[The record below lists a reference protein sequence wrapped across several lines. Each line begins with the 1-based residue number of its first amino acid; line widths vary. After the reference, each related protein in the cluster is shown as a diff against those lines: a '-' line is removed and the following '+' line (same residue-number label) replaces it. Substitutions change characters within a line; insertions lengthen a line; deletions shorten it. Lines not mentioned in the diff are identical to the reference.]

1 VSIKITET
9 GAALGARIEGGDLTN
24 ALDDA
29 TFAAVRNAFYKY
41 EVVYFRGSELSDEDH
56 IRFSE
61 RFGELRKLKL
71 DQLHAK
77 HPEIF
82 IVSNIVEDG
91 KHIGAYDAGL
101 FWHTDRAYLKNP
113 HAVSALRALE
123 VPVQEGRV
131 LGDTVFASMSAGYD
145 ALSES
150 MKKRLEGLQA
160 LHSIIHRHQKTVQSG
175 RKKEY
180 NAAVKA
186 DPEAVHPV
194 VRVHPI
200 TKRKCLYVSEG
211 YTVKIMLAGRREP
224 GSDCRTE
231 EPYRQT
237 RVSLPAQLAQARP
250 RHVGRLFD
258 TAQGDIR
265 LCAPAAQAHASHDRR
280 QRLMTARTRRHHE
293 KTFRAVAER
302 PDDRSNARPAFST
315 CSRGVIRDEKI
326 PPQD

>member
-9 GAALGARIEGGDLTN
+9 GAALGACIDGVDLRKE
-24 ALDDA
+24 LDEA
-29 TFAAVRNAFYKY
+29 TFAQVRNAFYEH
-41 EVVYFRGSELSDEDH
+41 EVVYFRGVELGDEDH
-56 IRFSE
+56 IRFSA

-71 DQLHAK
+71 DQLHAQ

-101 FWHTDRAYLKNP
+101 FWHTDGAYLKNP
-113 HAVSALRALE
+113 HAISALRALE
-123 VPVQEGRV
+123 VPVQEARV
-131 LGDTVFASMSAGYD
+131 LGDTVFASMSAAYN

-160 LHSIIHRHQKTVQSG
+160 LQSIIHRHQKTVESG

-211 YTVKIMLAGRREP
+211 YTVKILGLPEDESKSLLAELTDHIAKPQFHYRHNWREQDLVMWDDCSTQHKATFDYALPLRRRMH
-224 GSDCRTE
+224 RT
-231 EPYRQT
+231 T
-237 RVSLPAQLAQARP
+237 
-250 RHVGRLFD
+250 
-258 TAQGDIR
+258 
-265 LCAPAAQAHASHDRR
+265 
-280 QRLMTARTRRHHE
+280 
-293 KTFRAVAER
+293 
-302 PDDRSNARPAFST
+302 
-315 CSRGVIRDEKI
+315 VINGL
-326 PPQD
+326 

>member
-1 VSIKITET
+1 MSIKITET
-9 GAALGARIEGGDLTN
+9 GAALGACIEGVDLRKE
-24 ALDDA
+24 LDEA
-29 TFAAVRNAFYKY
+29 TFAQVRNAFYEH
-41 EVVYFRGSELSDEDH
+41 EVVYFRGGELGDEDH
-56 IRFSE
+56 IRFSA

-71 DQLHAK
+71 DQLHAQ

-82 IVSNIVEDG
+82 IVSNIVEGG

-101 FWHTDRAYLKNP
+101 FWHTDGAYLKNP
-113 HAVSALRALE
+113 HAISALRALE

-131 LGDTVFASMSAGYD
+131 LGDTVFASMSAAYN

-160 LHSIIHRHQKTVQSG
+160 LQSIIHRHQKTVESG

-211 YTVKIMLAGRREP
+211 YTVKILGLPEDESKSLLAELTDHIAKPQFHYRHNWREQDLVMWDDCSTQHKATFDYALPLRRRMH
-224 GSDCRTE
+224 RT
-231 EPYRQT
+231 T
-237 RVSLPAQLAQARP
+237 
-250 RHVGRLFD
+250 
-258 TAQGDIR
+258 
-265 LCAPAAQAHASHDRR
+265 
-280 QRLMTARTRRHHE
+280 
-293 KTFRAVAER
+293 
-302 PDDRSNARPAFST
+302 
-315 CSRGVIRDEKI
+315 VINGL
-326 PPQD
+326 

>member
-1 VSIKITET
+1 VSITITES
-9 GAALGARIEGGDLTN
+9 GAALGARIEGVDLTN
-24 ALDDA
+24 ALDEG
-29 TFAAVRNAFYKY
+29 TFAAVRDAFYKY

-101 FWHTDRAYLKNP
+101 FWHTDGAYLKNP
-113 HAVSALRALE
+113 HAISALRALE
-123 VPVQEGRV
+123 VPLQDGRV
-131 LGDTVFASMSAGYD
+131 LGDTVFASMSAAYD
-145 ALSES
+145 ALSTS
-150 MKKRLEGLQA
+150 LKRQLEGLQA
-160 LHSIIHRHQKTVQSG
+160 VHSIIHRHQKTLQSG

-211 YTVKIMLAGRREP
+211 YTVKILG
-224 GSDCRTE
+224 
-231 EPYRQT
+231 
-237 RVSLPAQLAQARP
+237 LPEHESQALIEKLTSHIARP
-250 RHVGRLFD
+250 EFHYRHNWREHDLVMWDDCSTQHKATFD
-258 TAQGDIR
+258 YA
-265 LCAPAAQAHASHDRR
+265 LPLRR
-280 QRLMTARTRRHHE
+280 RMHRT
-293 KTFRAVAER
+293 TVV
-302 PDDRSNARPAFST
+302 N
-315 CSRGVIRDEKI
+315 GL
-326 PPQD
+326 